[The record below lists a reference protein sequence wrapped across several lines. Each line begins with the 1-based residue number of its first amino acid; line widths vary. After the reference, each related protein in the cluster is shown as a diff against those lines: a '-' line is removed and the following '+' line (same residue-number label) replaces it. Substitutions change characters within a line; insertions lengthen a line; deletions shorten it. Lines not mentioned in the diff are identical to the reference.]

1 MMSEMGY
8 DTVAKICLTHT
19 FPIKDIT
26 TYVGKFDVSI
36 TELEFV
42 QNKITKYEYNDY
54 DRLIQLCDSMVMSK
68 GPVTLEER
76 MKDIIMRYG
85 SVYPV
90 EKRQIISVSYTHLCK
105 EYDESGEWPKEIYD
119 KAIELGY
126 QMLEVPEEYGG
137 LGLPGETILAMYE
150 EMAWADAGFAVTMAA
165 SNLALKPILIAGSEE
180 QKQKYCDV
188 VINGGLGA
196 FGLTEPNAGSD
207 PVSYTHLGLQ

>member
-1 MMSEMGY
+1 MFPNMNTADMIIENAKEKRGGSWINHSIETGKCARKIAELCGMDGEKVYVLGLLHDIGKSTDGQFRHILEGYKMMSEMGY

-90 EKRQIISVSYTHLCK
+90 EKRQIIYSLK
-105 EYDESGEWPKEIYD
+105 EYFERKIGKDIYSILNVD
-119 KAIELGY
+119 
-126 QMLEVPEEYGG
+126 EYGARK
-137 LGLPGETILAMYE
+137 ILYINGSEKMFE
-150 EMAWADAGFAVTMAA
+150 
-165 SNLALKPILIAGSEE
+165 KILI
-180 QKQKYCDV
+180 Q
-188 VINGGLGA
+188 N
-196 FGLTEPNAGSD
+196 
-207 PVSYTHLGLQ
+207 